1 MKRSIM
7 EKINVKHLI
16 NKNTREKQK
25 KTNINEKLYS
35 KCNAH
40 TFTHRNTFTHT
51 QREIHS
57 HVQTRTQLE
66 AVLDA
71 LQLKLNNIYIH

>member
-1 MKRSIM
+1 MNNEAKHYG
-7 EKINVKHLI
+7 KINVKHLI
-16 NKNTREKQK
+16 NKTKKREKQK
-25 KTNINEKLYS
+25 KTNIKEKLYS

-40 TFTHRNTFTHT
+40 TQKYIHT
-51 QREIHS
+51 QTQRHS

-71 LQLKLNNIYIH
+71 LQLKINNIYIH